1 MRSGAGTGINPNTIQ
16 KAYAELERQGVIYSL
31 KGRGSFVGSS
41 LNELRSVQQA
51 ALLEEVA
58 QLSGALC
65 QLAVEQETVC
75 AVVRE
80 AYQTPREARTM
91 IDVKGLSKKFDQ
103 IQALQQVSTQ
113 IQKGSIFGLIG
124 SNGAGKSTFLRLLA
138 GIYRPD
144 SGEIFWRSACIWK
157 RSVKTENF
165 LYLRWPILFS

>member
-1 MRSGAGTGINPNTIQ
+1 MILIDYKSRKPIYEQIIDNVKELIVSGVLERDEQLPSVRQLAQELAIKPNTIQ

-80 AYQTPREARTM
+80 AYQTQREAKNH
-91 IDVKGLSKKFDQ
+91 D
-103 IQALQQVSTQ
+103 
-113 IQKGSIFGLIG
+113 
-124 SNGAGKSTFLRLLA
+124 
-138 GIYRPD
+138 
-144 SGEIFWRSACIWK
+144 
-157 RSVKTENF
+157 
-165 LYLRWPILFS
+165 

>member
-1 MRSGAGTGINPNTIQ
+1 MILIDYKSRKPIYEQIIDNVKELIVSGVLERDEQLPSVRQLAQELAINPNTIQ

-80 AYQTPREARTM
+80 AYQTQRAAKNH
-91 IDVKGLSKKFDQ
+91 D
-103 IQALQQVSTQ
+103 
-113 IQKGSIFGLIG
+113 
-124 SNGAGKSTFLRLLA
+124 
-138 GIYRPD
+138 
-144 SGEIFWRSACIWK
+144 
-157 RSVKTENF
+157 
-165 LYLRWPILFS
+165 